1 MTTLV
6 NAFFF
11 SSSFTSPA
19 SSGNGHFWQSSP
31 DQREGD
37 RLLPLHEQER
47 QASGE
52 GKCFQLIH
60 LLSDCYLQQPPQS
73 CNVVYELCLSASNEK
88 QERGILRQSVTSPS
102 LLLIHKT
109 KSAASHRV
117 SVAIIWVHMG
127 LHFMVEEIDKRCH
140 FCMTVLQTSLR

>member
-6 NAFFF
+6 NAFF

-19 SSGNGHFWQSSP
+19 SSGNRHFWQSSP

-52 GKCFQLIH
+52 GKCF
-60 LLSDCYLQQPPQS
+60 
-73 CNVVYELCLSASNEK
+73 
-88 QERGILRQSVTSPS
+88 
-102 LLLIHKT
+102 LLILSEHGCY
-109 KSAASHRV
+109 R
-117 SVAIIWVHMG
+117 
-127 LHFMVEEIDKRCH
+127 
-140 FCMTVLQTSLR
+140 